1 MNTKIYVSRTIR
13 NVLHVYGPFDSV
25 KSAQIAS
32 MLARPADEFDRNTD
46 PRVYANR
53 GVCGYDDA
61 ELAAYVEN
69 PEMAEG
75 FAGFKHHPAK
85 ALRPHA
91 SWREHGLEFARGYV
105 ERFTK

>member
-1 MNTKIYVSRTIR
+1 MSQIYVSRVAR
-13 NVLHVYGPFDSV
+13 NVLFVYGPFESV
-25 KSAQIAS
+25 QAAQVAS
-32 MLARPADEFDRNTD
+32 MLSRPVDAYNRDSD
-46 PRVYANR
+46 PKVYANA

-61 ELAAYVEN
+61 ELAAYVAN

-75 FAGFKHHPAK
+75 YSGFKHRPAK

-91 SWREHGLEFARGYV
+91 SWREHGLEFARTYV